1 MRLGILGGTFDP
13 VHVGHLILAEE
24 ALSRLA
30 LNQLLFIPAGQPW
43 LKAGQGLSPAEH
55 RLKMVELAIAS
66 NPKLGVSR
74 IEVDRSGPTYTVDT
88 LEQLKQDLG
97 EDVQLF
103 FILGLD
109 ALEQFHRWEQPERII
124 ELCQL
129 AISSRPGF
137 QNSRILDEQ
146 LGRYPALGSKLN
158 FMSAPLVDISG
169 SSIRRRASEGRSIK
183 YRVPEAVERYIKQ
196 QGLYCAPNYSDS
208 SPGQAGSAPV
218 SPTPV
223 SPTPVSPTVE
233 KLLSLSLARG
243 ALEYGNFTLSSG
255 KASSYYFDGR
265 LLSLDPEG
273 ARLIGQALLPLIRQA
288 GAQAVGGPTLAA
300 DPIVTAVSLASQEE
314 GDGIPAF
321 IVRKE
326 TKEHGMGRLIEGPLV
341 AGSRVAIVDDTCTT
355 GGSLLHAIAAAE
367 SLGCSVVKVIVLL
380 DRREGGGDE
389 LLRRGYDFTALM
401 AATPEGKI
409 EVVA

>member
-1 MRLGILGGTFDP
+1 MRVGILGGTFDP
-13 VHVGHLILAEE
+13 VHVGHLIIAEE

-30 LNQLLFIPAGQPW
+30 LDKVIFIPAGQPW
-43 LKAGQGLSPAEH
+43 LKAGQALSPAEH

-66 NPKLGVSR
+66 NPRLGVSR

-88 LEQLKQDLG
+88 LEQLKRDLG
-97 EDVQLF
+97 EEVQLY

-124 ELCQL
+124 ELCDL
-129 AISSRPGF
+129 AIASRSGF

-146 LGRYPALGSKLN
+146 LGRYPKLGSKVN
-158 FMSAPLVDISG
+158 FLPAPIMDISG
-169 SSIRRRASEGRSIK
+169 SSIRLRASEGRSIK
-183 YRVPEAVERYIKQ
+183 YRVPEAVERYINRR
-196 QGLYCAPNYSDS
+196 GLYCPLDS
-208 SPGQAGSAPV
+208 SNSSRSPASPSA
-218 SPTPV
+218 
-223 SPTPVSPTVE
+223 E
-233 KLLSLSLARG
+233 RLLSLSLARG
-243 ALEYGNFTLSSG
+243 SLKYGQFTLSSG
-255 KASSYYFDGR
+255 KTSSYYFDGR

-273 ARLIGQALLPLIRQA
+273 AMLIGQALLPLIRQA

-300 DPIVTAVSLASQEE
+300 DPIVTAVALASQED

-326 TKEHGMGRLIEGPLV
+326 SKEHGMGQLIEGPLV

-367 SLGCSVVKVIVLL
+367 ALGCSVVQVIALL

-389 LLRRGYDFTALM
+389 LRRRGYDFTALM

>member
-1 MRLGILGGTFDP
+1 MRVGILGGTFDP
-13 VHVGHLILAEE
+13 VHVGHLIIAEE

-30 LNQLLFIPAGQPW
+30 LDQVLFIPAGQPW
-43 LKAGQGLSPAEH
+43 LKADQALSPAEH

-66 NPKLGVSR
+66 NPRLSVSR
-74 IEVDRSGPTYTVDT
+74 IEVDRPGPTYTVDT
-88 LEQLKQDLG
+88 LERLKRDLG
-97 EDVQLF
+97 EDVQLY

-109 ALEQFHRWEQPERII
+109 ALEQFHRWEQPARII

-129 AISSRPGF
+129 AIASRPGF

-146 LGRYPALGSKLN
+146 LGRYPNLGSKVN
-158 FMSAPLVDISG
+158 FVAAPVMDISG
-169 SSIRRRASEGRSIK
+169 SSIRQRASEGRSIK

-196 QGLYCAPNYSDS
+196 QGLYHTLGST
-208 SPGQAGSAPV
+208 QAQV
-218 SPTPV
+218 SPSPV
-223 SPTPVSPTVE
+223 RALTE
-233 KLLSLSLARG
+233 GLLSLSLARG
-243 ALEYGNFTLSSG
+243 ALKYGQFTLSSG
-255 KASSYYFDGR
+255 KTSSYYFDGR

-273 ARLIGQALLPLIRQA
+273 AWLIGQALLPLIRQA
-288 GAQAVGGPTLAA
+288 GSQAVGGPTLAA
-300 DPIVTAVSLASQEE
+300 DPIVTAVALASQED
-314 GDGIPAF
+314 GNGIPAF

-326 TKEHGMGRLIEGPLV
+326 TKEHGMGQLIEGPLV

-355 GGSLLHAIAAAE
+355 GGSLLHAIGAAE
-367 SLGCSVVKVIVLL
+367 ALGCSVVKVIVLL

-389 LLRRGYDFTALM
+389 LLRRGYEFTALM

>member
-1 MRLGILGGTFDP
+1 MRVGILGGTFDP
-13 VHVGHLILAEE
+13 VHVGHLIIAEE

-30 LNQLLFIPAGQPW
+30 LDQVLFIPAGQPW
-43 LKAGQGLSPAEH
+43 LKADQALSPAEH

-66 NPKLGVSR
+66 NPRLSVSR
-74 IEVDRSGPTYTVDT
+74 IEVDRPGPTYTVDT
-88 LEQLKQDLG
+88 LERLKRDLG
-97 EDVQLF
+97 EDVQLY

-109 ALEQFHRWEQPERII
+109 ALEQFHRWEQPARII

-129 AISSRPGF
+129 AIASRPGF

-146 LGRYPALGSKLN
+146 LGRYPNLGSKVN
-158 FMSAPLVDISG
+158 FVAAPVMDISG
-169 SSIRRRASEGRSIK
+169 SSIRQRASEGRSIK

-196 QGLYCAPNYSDS
+196 QGLYYTLGST
-208 SPGQAGSAPV
+208 QAQV
-218 SPTPV
+218 SPSPV
-223 SPTPVSPTVE
+223 RALTE
-233 KLLSLSLARG
+233 GLLSLSLARG
-243 ALEYGNFTLSSG
+243 ALKYGQFTLSSG
-255 KASSYYFDGR
+255 KTSSYYFDGR

-273 ARLIGQALLPLIRQA
+273 AWLIGQALLPLIRQA
-288 GAQAVGGPTLAA
+288 GSQAVGGPTLAA
-300 DPIVTAVSLASQEE
+300 DPLVTAVALASQED
-314 GDGIPAF
+314 GNGIPAF

-326 TKEHGMGRLIEGPLV
+326 TKEHGMGQLIEGPLV

-355 GGSLLHAIAAAE
+355 GGSLLHAIGAAE
-367 SLGCSVVKVIVLL
+367 ALGCSVVKVIVLL

-389 LLRRGYDFTALM
+389 LLRRGYEFTALM

>member
-1 MRLGILGGTFDP
+1 MRVGILGGTFDP
-13 VHVGHLILAEE
+13 VHVGHLIIAEE

-30 LNQLLFIPAGQPW
+30 LDQVLFIPAGQPW
-43 LKAGQGLSPAEH
+43 LKADQALSAAEH
-55 RLKMVELAIAS
+55 RLKMVELATAS
-66 NPKLGVSR
+66 NPRLGVSR

-88 LEQLKQDLG
+88 LEQLKRDLG
-97 EDVQLF
+97 EDVQLY

-109 ALEQFHRWEQPERII
+109 TLEQFHRWEQPERII
-124 ELCQL
+124 ERCEL
-129 AISSRPGF
+129 AIASRPGF

-146 LGRYPALGSKLN
+146 LGRYPKLGSKVN
-158 FMSAPLVDISG
+158 FVAAPIMDISG
-169 SSIRRRASEGRSIK
+169 SSIRLRASEGRSIK
-183 YRVPEAVERYIKQ
+183 YRVPEAVERYINR
-196 QGLYCAPNYSDS
+196 QGLYRPVDPSRD
-208 SPGQAGSAPV
+208 PV
-218 SPTPV
+218 SP
-223 SPTPVSPTVE
+223 SAQR
-233 KLLSLSLARG
+233 LLNLSLARG
-243 ALEYGNFTLSSG
+243 ALKYGEFTLSSG
-255 KASSYYFDGR
+255 KTGSYYFDGR

-273 ARLIGQALLPLIRQA
+273 AMLIGQALLPLIRQA

-300 DPIVTAVSLASQEE
+300 DPIVTAVALASQEE

-326 TKEHGMGRLIEGPLV
+326 TKEHGMGQLIEGPLV

-367 SLGCSVVKVIVLL
+367 ALGCSVVKVIALL

-389 LLRRGYDFTALM
+389 LRRRGYDFTALM

>member
-1 MRLGILGGTFDP
+1 MRVGILGGTFDP
-13 VHVGHLILAEE
+13 VHVGHLIIAEE
-24 ALSRLA
+24 ALSRLV
-30 LNQLLFIPAGQPW
+30 LDQVLFIPAGQPW
-43 LKAGQGLSPAEH
+43 LKADQALSAAEH

-66 NPKLGVSR
+66 NPRLGASR
-74 IEVDRSGPTYTVDT
+74 IEVDRAGPTYTVDT
-88 LEQLKQDLG
+88 LEQLKRDLG
-97 EDVQLF
+97 EDVQLY

-109 ALEQFHRWEQPERII
+109 ALEQFHRWEQPARII

-129 AISSRPGF
+129 AIASRPGF

-146 LGRYPALGSKLN
+146 LSRYQELGSKVN
-158 FMSAPLVDISG
+158 FVAAPIMDISG
-169 SSIRRRASEGRSIK
+169 SSIRQRANEGRSIK

-196 QGLYCAPNYSDS
+196 QGLYCSVNSSGDS
-208 SPGQAGSAPV
+208 SRGPV
-218 SPTPV
+218 NPPPISPLA
-223 SPTPVSPTVE
+223 E
-233 KLLSLSLARG
+233 GLLSLSLARG
-243 ALEYGNFTLSSG
+243 ALKYGQFTLSSG
-255 KASSYYFDGR
+255 KTSSYYFDGR

-288 GAQAVGGPTLAA
+288 GSQAVGGPTLAA
-300 DPIVTAVSLASQEE
+300 DPIVTAVALASQE
-314 GDGIPAF
+314 DGNGIAAF

-326 TKEHGMGRLIEGPLV
+326 TKEHGMGQLIEGPLV

-355 GGSLLHAIAAAE
+355 GGSLIHAIGAAE
-367 SLGCSVVKVIVLL
+367 ALGCSVVKVIVLL

-389 LLRRGYDFTALM
+389 LRRRGYDFTALM

>member
-1 MRLGILGGTFDP
+1 MRVGILGGTFDP
-13 VHVGHLILAEE
+13 VHVGHLIIAEE

-30 LNQLLFIPAGQPW
+30 LDQVLFIPAGQPW
-43 LKAGQGLSPAEH
+43 LKADQVLSAAEH

-66 NPKLGVSR
+66 NPRLGVSR
-74 IEVDRSGPTYTVDT
+74 IEIDRAGPTYTVDT
-88 LEQLKQDLG
+88 LEQLKRDLG

-109 ALEQFHRWEQPERII
+109 ALEHFHRWEQPERII
-124 ELCQL
+124 ELCEL
-129 AISSRPGF
+129 ALASRPGF

-146 LGRYPALGSKLN
+146 LGRYPKLGSKVN
-158 FMSAPLVDISG
+158 FLAAPVMDISG
-169 SSIRRRASEGRSIK
+169 SSIRLRAGEGRSIK
-183 YRVPEAVERYIKQ
+183 YRVPEAVERYIDQ
-196 QGLYCAPNYSDS
+196 RALYGPVDS
-208 SPGQAGSAPV
+208 AVGSASPSPV
-218 SPTPV
+218 SLLA
-223 SPTPVSPTVE
+223 E
-233 KLLSLSLARG
+233 GLLSLSLARG
-243 ALEYGNFTLSSG
+243 ALKYGQFTLSSG
-255 KASSYYFDGR
+255 KTSSYYFDGR

-273 ARLIGQALLPLIRQA
+273 AMLIGQALLPLIRQA
-288 GAQAVGGPTLAA
+288 EAQAVGGPTLAA
-300 DPIVTAVSLASQEE
+300 DPIVTAVALASQED
-314 GDGIPAF
+314 GNGIPAF

-326 TKEHGMGRLIEGPLV
+326 TKEHGMGQLIEGPLV

-367 SLGCSVVKVIVLL
+367 GLGCNVVKVIALL

-389 LLRRGYDFTALM
+389 LRRRGYDFTALM

>member
-1 MRLGILGGTFDP
+1 MRVGILGGTFDP
-13 VHVGHLILAEE
+13 VHVGHLIIAEE

-30 LNQLLFIPAGQPW
+30 LDQVLFIPTGQPW
-43 LKAGQGLSPAEH
+43 LKAGQALSAAEH

-66 NPKLGVSR
+66 NPRLGVSR

-88 LEQLKQDLG
+88 LKRLKRDLG
-97 EDVQLF
+97 DDVQLY

-109 ALEQFHRWEQPERII
+109 TLEQFHRWEQPERII
-124 ELCQL
+124 ELCEL
-129 AISSRPGF
+129 AIASRPGF

-146 LGRYPALGSKLN
+146 LGRYSKLGSKVN
-158 FMSAPLVDISG
+158 FLSAPSMDISG
-169 SSIRRRASEGRSIK
+169 SSIRLRASEGRSIK
-183 YRVPEAVERYIKQ
+183 YRVPEAVERYIKK
-196 QGLYCAPNYSDS
+196 QGLYCREGS
-208 SPGQAGSAPV
+208 SLGPVGPSEVSLSA
-218 SPTPV
+218 
-223 SPTPVSPTVE
+223 E
-233 KLLSLSLARG
+233 GLLSLSLARG
-243 ALEYGNFTLSSG
+243 ALKYGQFTLSSG
-255 KASSYYFDGR
+255 KTSNYYFDGR

-273 ARLIGQALLPLIRQA
+273 AMLVGQALLPLLRKA

-300 DPIVTAVSLASQEE
+300 DPIVTAVALASQED

-326 TKEHGMGRLIEGPLV
+326 TKEHGMGQLIEGPLV

-367 SLGCSVVKVIVLL
+367 ALGCSVVKVIALL

-389 LLRRGYDFTALM
+389 LRRRGYDFTALL

>member
-1 MRLGILGGTFDP
+1 MRIGILGGTFDP
-13 VHVGHLILAEE
+13 VHIGHLIIAEE

-30 LNQLLFIPAGQPW
+30 LDQVLFIPAGQPW
-43 LKAGQGLSPAEH
+43 LKADQALSTAEH
-55 RLKMVELAIAS
+55 RLKMVQLAIAS
-66 NPKLGVSR
+66 NPRLGVSR

-88 LEQLKQDLG
+88 LERLREDLG
-97 EDVQLF
+97 EDVQLY

-129 AISSRPGF
+129 AIASRPGF

-146 LGRYPALGSKLN
+146 LGRFPKLGRKVN
-158 FMSAPLVDISG
+158 FVAAPMMDISG
-169 SSIRRRASEGRSIK
+169 SSIRQRAGEGRSIK
-183 YRVPEAVERYIKQ
+183 YRVPEAVERYIDQ
-196 QGLYCAPNYSDS
+196 QGLYSSVASSQAPG
-208 SPGQAGSAPV
+208 SPSPV
-218 SPTPV
+218 RSLA
-223 SPTPVSPTVE
+223 E
-233 KLLSLSLARG
+233 GLLSLSLARG
-243 ALEYGNFTLSSG
+243 ALKYGQFTLSSG
-255 KASSYYFDGR
+255 KTSSYYFDGR

-273 ARLIGQALLPLIRQA
+273 ARLIGQALLPLVRQA

-300 DPIVTAVSLASQEE
+300 DPIVTSVALASQED

-326 TKEHGMGRLIEGPLV
+326 TKEHGMAQLIEGPLV

-367 SLGCSVVKVIVLL
+367 ASGCSVVKVIALL
-380 DRREGGGDE
+380 DRREGGGEE
-389 LLRRGYDFTALM
+389 LRRRGYDFTALM

>member
-1 MRLGILGGTFDP
+1 MRVGILGGTFDP
-13 VHVGHLILAEE
+13 VHVGHLIIAEE

-30 LNQLLFIPAGQPW
+30 LDQVLFIPAGQPW
-43 LKAGQGLSPAEH
+43 LKADQVLSAAEH

-66 NPKLGVSR
+66 NPRLGVSR
-74 IEVDRSGPTYTVDT
+74 IEIDRAGPTYTVDT
-88 LEQLKQDLG
+88 LEQLKRDLG

-109 ALEQFHRWEQPERII
+109 ALEHFHRWEQPERII
-124 ELCQL
+124 ELCEL
-129 AISSRPGF
+129 AIASRPGF

-146 LGRYPALGSKLN
+146 LGRYPKLGSKVN
-158 FMSAPLVDISG
+158 FLAAPLMDISG
-169 SSIRRRASEGRSIK
+169 SSIRLRAGEGRSIK
-183 YRVPEAVERYIKQ
+183 YRVPEAVERYIDQ
-196 QGLYCAPNYSDS
+196 RALYGPVDS
-208 SPGQAGSAPV
+208 AVGSVSPSPV
-218 SPTPV
+218 SLLA
-223 SPTPVSPTVE
+223 E
-233 KLLSLSLARG
+233 GLLSLSLARG
-243 ALEYGNFTLSSG
+243 ALKYGQFTLSSG
-255 KASSYYFDGR
+255 KTSNYYFDGR

-273 ARLIGQALLPLIRQA
+273 AMLIGQALLPLIRQA
-288 GAQAVGGPTLAA
+288 EAQAVGGPTLAA
-300 DPIVTAVSLASQEE
+300 DPIVTAVALASQED

-326 TKEHGMGRLIEGPLV
+326 TKEHGMGQLIEGPLV

-367 SLGCSVVKVIVLL
+367 GLGCNVVKVIALL

-389 LLRRGYDFTALM
+389 LRRRGYDFTALM
-401 AATPEGKI
+401 AATPDGKI

>member
-1 MRLGILGGTFDP
+1 MRVGILGGTFDP
-13 VHVGHLILAEE
+13 VHVGHLIIAEE

-30 LNQLLFIPAGQPW
+30 LDQVLFIPAGQPW
-43 LKAGQGLSPAEH
+43 LKADQALSPAEH

-66 NPKLGVSR
+66 NPRLSVSR
-74 IEVDRSGPTYTVDT
+74 IEVDRPGPTYTVDT
-88 LEQLKQDLG
+88 LERLKRDLG
-97 EDVQLF
+97 EDVQLY

-109 ALEQFHRWEQPERII
+109 ALEQFHRWEQPARII

-129 AISSRPGF
+129 AIASRPGF

-146 LGRYPALGSKLN
+146 LGRYPNLGGKVN
-158 FMSAPLVDISG
+158 FVAAPVMDISG
-169 SSIRRRASEGRSIK
+169 SSIRQRASEGRSIK

-196 QGLYCAPNYSDS
+196 QGLYYTLGST
-208 SPGQAGSAPV
+208 QAQV
-218 SPTPV
+218 SPSPV
-223 SPTPVSPTVE
+223 RALTE
-233 KLLSLSLARG
+233 GLLSLSLARG
-243 ALEYGNFTLSSG
+243 ALKYGQFTLSSG
-255 KASSYYFDGR
+255 KTSSYYFDGR

-273 ARLIGQALLPLIRQA
+273 AWLIGQALLPLIRQA
-288 GAQAVGGPTLAA
+288 GSQAVGGPTLAA
-300 DPIVTAVSLASQEE
+300 DPIVTAVALASQED
-314 GDGIPAF
+314 GNGIPAF

-326 TKEHGMGRLIEGPLV
+326 TKEHGMGQLIEGPLV

-355 GGSLLHAIAAAE
+355 GGSLLHAIGAAE
-367 SLGCSVVKVIVLL
+367 ALGCSVVKVIVLL

-389 LLRRGYDFTALM
+389 LLRRGYEFTALM

>member
-1 MRLGILGGTFDP
+1 MRVGILGGTFDP
-13 VHVGHLILAEE
+13 VHVGHLIIAEE

-30 LNQLLFIPAGQPW
+30 LDQVLFIPAGQPW
-43 LKAGQGLSPAEH
+43 LKADQALSPAEH

-66 NPKLGVSR
+66 NPRLSVSR
-74 IEVDRSGPTYTVDT
+74 IEVDRPGPTYTVDT
-88 LEQLKQDLG
+88 LERLKRDLG
-97 EDVQLF
+97 EDVQLY

-109 ALEQFHRWEQPERII
+109 ALEQFHRWEQPARII

-129 AISSRPGF
+129 AIASRPGF

-146 LGRYPALGSKLN
+146 LGRYPNLGSKVN
-158 FMSAPLVDISG
+158 FVAAPVMDISG
-169 SSIRRRASEGRSIK
+169 SSIRQRASEGRSIK

-196 QGLYCAPNYSDS
+196 QGLYYTLGST
-208 SPGQAGSAPV
+208 QAQV
-218 SPTPV
+218 SPSPV
-223 SPTPVSPTVE
+223 RALTE
-233 KLLSLSLARG
+233 GLLSLSLARG
-243 ALEYGNFTLSSG
+243 ALKYGQFTLSSG
-255 KASSYYFDGR
+255 KTSSYYFDGR

-273 ARLIGQALLPLIRQA
+273 AWLIGQALLPLIRQA
-288 GAQAVGGPTLAA
+288 GSQAVGGPTLAA
-300 DPIVTAVSLASQEE
+300 DPIVTAVALASQED
-314 GDGIPAF
+314 GNGIPAF

-326 TKEHGMGRLIEGPLV
+326 TKEHGMGQLIEGPLV

-355 GGSLLHAIAAAE
+355 GGSLLHAIGAAE
-367 SLGCSVVKVIVLL
+367 ALGCSVVKVIVLL

-389 LLRRGYDFTALM
+389 LLRRGYEFTALM

>member
-1 MRLGILGGTFDP
+1 MRVGILGGTFDP
-13 VHVGHLILAEE
+13 VHVGHLIIAEE

-30 LNQLLFIPAGQPW
+30 LDRVLFIPAGQPW
-43 LKAGQGLSPAEH
+43 LKADQVLSAAEH

-66 NPKLGVSR
+66 NPRLGVSR
-74 IEVDRSGPTYTVDT
+74 IEIDRAGPTYTVDT
-88 LEQLKQDLG
+88 LEQLKRDLG

-109 ALEQFHRWEQPERII
+109 ALEHFHRWEQPERII
-124 ELCQL
+124 ELCEL
-129 AISSRPGF
+129 ALASRPGF

-146 LGRYPALGSKLN
+146 LGRYPKLGSKVN
-158 FMSAPLVDISG
+158 FLAAPVMDISG
-169 SSIRRRASEGRSIK
+169 SSIRLRAGEGRSIK
-183 YRVPEAVERYIKQ
+183 YRVPEAVERYIDQ
-196 QGLYCAPNYSDS
+196 RALYGPVDS
-208 SPGQAGSAPV
+208 AGGSVSPSPV
-218 SPTPV
+218 SLLA
-223 SPTPVSPTVE
+223 E
-233 KLLSLSLARG
+233 GLLSLSLARG
-243 ALEYGNFTLSSG
+243 ALKYGQFTLSSG
-255 KASSYYFDGR
+255 KTSSYYFDGR

-273 ARLIGQALLPLIRQA
+273 AMLIGQALLPLIRQA
-288 GAQAVGGPTLAA
+288 EAQAVGGPTLAA
-300 DPIVTAVSLASQEE
+300 DPIVTAVALASQED

-326 TKEHGMGRLIEGPLV
+326 TKEHGMGQLIEGPLV

-367 SLGCSVVKVIVLL
+367 GLGCNVVKVIALL

-389 LLRRGYDFTALM
+389 LRRRGYDFTALM

>member
-1 MRLGILGGTFDP
+1 MRVGILGGTFDP
-13 VHVGHLILAEE
+13 VHLGHLIIAEE
-24 ALSRLA
+24 ALNGLA
-30 LNQLLFIPAGQPW
+30 LDQVLFIPTGQPW
-43 LKAGQGLSPAEH
+43 LKAGQTLSTAEH

-66 NPKLGVSR
+66 NPKMDVSR
-74 IEVDRSGPTYTVDT
+74 IEIDRSGPTYTVDT

-97 EDVQLF
+97 EDVQLY

-109 ALEQFHRWEQPERII
+109 ALEQFHRWKQPERII

-129 AISSRPGF
+129 AIASRPGF

-146 LGRYPALGSKLN
+146 LGRYPKLGSKVN
-158 FMSAPLVDISG
+158 FVAAPVMDISG
-169 SSIRRRASEGRSIK
+169 SSIRLRASEGRSIK
-183 YRVPEAVERYIKQ
+183 YRVPETVERYIERQ
-196 QGLYCAPNYSDS
+196 ELYCPVNS
-208 SPGQAGSAPV
+208 SRVPV
-218 SPTPV
+218 TSST
-223 SPTPVSPTVE
+223 E
-233 KLLSLSLARG
+233 RLLSLSLARG
-243 ALEYGNFTLSSG
+243 ALKYGQFTLSSG
-255 KASSYYFDGR
+255 KTGSYYFDGR

-273 ARLIGQALLPLIRQA
+273 ALLIGQALLPLIQQA

-300 DPIVTAVSLASQEE
+300 DPIVTAVALASQEN

-326 TKEHGMGRLIEGPLV
+326 TKEHGMGQLIEGPLV

-355 GGSLLHAIAAAE
+355 GGSLFHAIAAAE
-367 SLGCSVVKVIVLL
+367 ALGCSVVKVIALL

-389 LLRRGYDFTALM
+389 LRRRGYDFTALM

-409 EVVA
+409 EVVS

>member
-13 VHVGHLILAEE
+13 VHLGHLIIAEE

-30 LNQLLFIPAGQPW
+30 LDRVLLIPAGQPW
-43 LKAGQGLSPAEH
+43 LKADQALSGAEH
-55 RLKMVELAIAS
+55 RLKMVELGIAS
-66 NPKLGVSR
+66 NPRLEVSR
-74 IEVDRSGPTYTVDT
+74 IEVDRAGPTYTVDT
-88 LEQLKQDLG
+88 LEQLKRGLG
-97 EDVQLF
+97 EDAQLY

-109 ALEQFHRWEQPERII
+109 ALEQFHRWERPEKII
-124 ELCQL
+124 ELCEL
-129 AISSRPGF
+129 AIASRPGF

-146 LGRYPALGSKLN
+146 LGRYTELGSRVN
-158 FMSAPLVDISG
+158 FLTAPVMDISG
-169 SSIRRRASEGRSIK
+169 SNIRRLAGEGRSIK

-196 QGLYCAPNYSDS
+196 EGLYR
-208 SPGQAGSAPV
+208 PGEPSEHSVA
-218 SPTPV
+218 SPTGTEN
-223 SPTPVSPTVE
+223 SGAQR
-233 KLLSLSLARG
+233 LLNLSLARG
-243 ALEYGNFTLSSG
+243 ALKYGQFTLSSG

-273 ARLIGQALLPLIRQA
+273 AMLIGQALLPLIRQA

-300 DPIVTAVSLASQEE
+300 DPMVTAVALASQEDGE
-314 GDGIPAF
+314 GIPAF

-326 TKEHGMGRLIEGPLV
+326 TKEHGTGQLIEGPLT

-367 SLGCSVVKVIVLL
+367 ALGCTVVKVIALL

-389 LLRRGYDFTALM
+389 LLRRGYDFTALLE
-401 AATPEGKI
+401 ATPEGKI

>member
-1 MRLGILGGTFDP
+1 MRVGILGGTFDP
-13 VHVGHLILAEE
+13 VHVGHLIIAEE

-30 LNQLLFIPAGQPW
+30 LDQVLFIPAGQPW
-43 LKAGQGLSPAEH
+43 LKADQALSPAEH

-66 NPKLGVSR
+66 NPRLSVSR
-74 IEVDRSGPTYTVDT
+74 IEVDRPGPTYTVDT
-88 LEQLKQDLG
+88 LERLKRDLG
-97 EDVQLF
+97 EDVQLY

-109 ALEQFHRWEQPERII
+109 ALEQFHRWEQPARII

-129 AISSRPGF
+129 AIASRPGF

-146 LGRYPALGSKLN
+146 LGRYPNLGSKVN
-158 FMSAPLVDISG
+158 FVAAPVMDISG
-169 SSIRRRASEGRSIK
+169 SSIRQRASEGRSIK

-196 QGLYCAPNYSDS
+196 QGLYYTLGST
-208 SPGQAGSAPV
+208 QAQV
-218 SPTPV
+218 SPSPV
-223 SPTPVSPTVE
+223 RALTE
-233 KLLSLSLARG
+233 GLLSLSLARG
-243 ALEYGNFTLSSG
+243 ALKYGQFTLSSG
-255 KASSYYFDGR
+255 KTSSYYFDGR

-273 ARLIGQALLPLIRQA
+273 AWLIGQALLPLIRQA
-288 GAQAVGGPTLAA
+288 GSQAVGGPTLAA
-300 DPIVTAVSLASQEE
+300 DPIDTAVALASQED
-314 GDGIPAF
+314 GNGIPAF

-326 TKEHGMGRLIEGPLV
+326 TKEHGMGQLIEGPLV

-355 GGSLLHAIAAAE
+355 GGSLLHAIGAAE
-367 SLGCSVVKVIVLL
+367 ALGCSVVKVIVLL

-389 LLRRGYDFTALM
+389 LLRRGYEFTALM